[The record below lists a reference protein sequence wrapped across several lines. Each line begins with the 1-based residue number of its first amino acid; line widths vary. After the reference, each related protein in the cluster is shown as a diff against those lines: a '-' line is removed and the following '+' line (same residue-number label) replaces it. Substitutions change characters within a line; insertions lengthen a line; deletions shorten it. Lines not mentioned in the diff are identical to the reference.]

1 MRGSASQRRSVAD
14 NFVGLSVEAYK
25 NVRSVYVA
33 IKLFTLTCRTVRFNM
48 LRIMVATERIVK
60 SKTPELISRERRE
73 VRKLSTLL
81 EIGRI
86 LADASNLKTAFAATL
101 ETLGRHHGM
110 VRSFVMLL
118 DRESE
123 KIRIEATY
131 GLNQDSAHRV
141 TYRVGEGVIGRVVQ
155 TGKPVVVPQTSREP
169 LLLNRLRGHEEHV
182 TRKEISFICVP
193 IVIGGMA
200 AGVIGADLIYKAE
213 RDYDR
218 TTKFLSVIAALMAQ
232 ALKVKEGIELDKK
245 RLVDENI
252 HLKQELRERY
262 DFSHIIGNSNPMRL
276 VYEQVTQVAR
286 TNTTVLLRG
295 ESGTGKEMIAHAIHY
310 NSLRASKPFVKISC
324 AALPNT
330 LIESELF
337 GYEKGAFTGA
347 QSRKK
352 GRFELADGG
361 TLFLDEIGDLD
372 LTTQVKLLRV
382 LQEREFEKL
391 GGVETVKVNVRLI
404 VATNKDLEEAIKLA
418 QFREDLFYR
427 LNVFTIF
434 IPPLRER
441 KPDILLLAEHFVE
454 KFERE
459 HSKRIKRIST
469 PAIDMLTSYHWPGNV
484 RELENVI
491 ERAVLICES
500 SVIHGHHLPPS
511 LQTAEGSDTITRLSL
526 ASALEAYERDLIQDA
541 LKTSRGNRA
550 KAAKLLDS
558 TERIIGYKVKK
569 YRIKCDRFRT

>member
-1 MRGSASQRRSVAD
+1 
-14 NFVGLSVEAYK
+14 
-25 NVRSVYVA
+25 
-33 IKLFTLTCRTVRFNM
+33 M
-48 LRIMVATERIVK
+48 LNTRNGHHP
-60 SKTPELISRERRE
+60 KTPELISRERRE
-73 VRKLSTLL
+73 IKKLNTLL
-81 EIGRI
+81 EAGRI
-86 LADASNLKTAFAATL
+86 LAENNNLKTAFAATL

-110 VRSFVMLL
+110 IRSFVMLL
-118 DRESE
+118 DSESG
-123 KIRIEATY
+123 KIRIEASY
-131 GLNQDSAHRV
+131 GLNPESAHRI
-141 TYRVGEGVIGRVVQ
+141 TYRVGEGVIGRVAHS
-155 TGKPVVVPQTSREP
+155 GKPVVVPQTSREP
-169 LLLNRLRGHEEHV
+169 LLLNRLRGHEEHT

-193 IVIGGMA
+193 IVIGGKA
-200 AGVIGADLIYKAE
+200 AGVVGADLIYKEE

-232 ALKVKEGIELDKK
+232 ALKVKQGIEADKK
-245 RLVDENI
+245 RLLDENI

-262 DFSHIIGNSNPMRL
+262 DFGHIVGNSNPMRL

-295 ESGTGKEMIAHAIHY
+295 ESGTGKEMVAHAIHY

-382 LQEREFEKL
+382 LQEREFERL
-391 GGVETVKVNVRLI
+391 GGVDTIKVNVRLI
-404 VATNKDLEEAIKLA
+404 VATSKNLEEAIKRA
-418 QFREDLFYR
+418 QFREDLYYR

-434 IPPLRER
+434 MPPLRER
-441 KPDILLLAEHFVE
+441 KPDVLLLAEHFVE

-459 HSKRIKRIST
+459 HNKRIKRIST

-491 ERAVLICES
+491 ERAVLVCES
-500 SVIHGHHLPPS
+500 NVIHGHHLPPS
-511 LQTAEGSDTITRLSL
+511 LQTAEGSDTVTRLSL
-526 ASALEAYERDLIQDA
+526 ASAMEAYERDLIQDA
-541 LKTSRGNRA
+541 LKTARGNRA

-569 YRIKCDRFRT
+569 YGIRCDRFRS

>member
-1 MRGSASQRRSVAD
+1 
-14 NFVGLSVEAYK
+14 
-25 NVRSVYVA
+25 
-33 IKLFTLTCRTVRFNM
+33 
-48 LRIMVATERIVK
+48 MVASE
-60 SKTPELISRERRE
+60 KTTYKPPELLSRERRE
-73 VRKLSTLL
+73 IRKLATLVEL
-81 EIGRI
+81 GRI
-86 LADASNLKTAFAATL
+86 LADTNNLKTSLGRAL
-101 ETLGRHHGM
+101 EILGRHHGM

-118 DRESE
+118 DSESE
-123 KIRIEATY
+123 RIRIEATY
-131 GLNQDSAHRV
+131 GLNPDAARRV

-155 TGKPVVVPQTSREP
+155 SAKPVVVPQTSQEP
-169 LLLNRLRGHEEHV
+169 LLLNRLGMHEEG
-182 TRKEISFICVP
+182 TSRKEVSFLCVP
-193 IVIGGMA
+193 ILIDGKA
-200 AGVIGADLIYKAE
+200 AGVIGADLFYKEE

-218 TTKFLSVIAALMAQ
+218 TTKFLSVIASMMAQ
-232 ALKVKEGIELDKK
+232 ALKVEQRIEDDKK
-245 RLVDENI
+245 RLLDENI

-262 DFSHIIGNSNPMRL
+262 DFSHIVGNSNPMRQ

-310 NSLRASKPFVKISC
+310 NSLRASKPFVKVSC
-324 AALPNT
+324 AALPET

-347 QSRKK
+347 QGRKK

-372 LTTQVKLLRV
+372 LSTQVKLLRV
-382 LQEREFEKL
+382 LQEREFERL
-391 GGVETVKVNVRLI
+391 GGIETIKVNVRLI
-404 VATNKDLEEAIKLA
+404 VATNKDLEEAITRA
-418 QFREDLFYR
+418 QFREDLYYR

-434 IPPLRER
+434 MPPLRER

-454 KFERE
+454 KFEHE
-459 HSKRIKRIST
+459 HRKRIKRIST

-511 LQTAEGSDTITRLSL
+511 LQTAEGSDTVTRLSL
-526 ASALEAYERDLIQDA
+526 TAAMEAYERDLIQDA

-569 YRIKCDRFRT
+569 YGIRCDRFRS

>member
-1 MRGSASQRRSVAD
+1 M
-14 NFVGLSVEAYK
+14 
-25 NVRSVYVA
+25 
-33 IKLFTLTCRTVRFNM
+33 LTTER
-48 LRIMVATERIVK
+48 VATLNGNGQPAK
-60 SKTPELISRERRE
+60 SPELISRERRE
-73 VRKLSTLL
+73 VRKLTSLV

-86 LADASNLKTAFAATL
+86 LSDTNNLKTALAATL

-110 VRSFVMLL
+110 LRSFVMLL
-118 DRESE
+118 DSETE
-123 KIRIEATY
+123 KIRIEASY
-131 GLNQDSAHRV
+131 GLVEDSARRV
-141 TYRVGEGVIGRVVQ
+141 TYRVGEGIIGRVVQ
-155 TGKPVVVPQTSREP
+155 SGKPVVVPQTSREP
-169 LLLNRLRGHEEHV
+169 LLLNRIRAHEAHT

-193 IVIGGMA
+193 IVIGGKA
-200 AGVIGADLIYKAE
+200 AGVIGADLIYKEE

-218 TTKFLSVIAALMAQ
+218 TTKFLSVVAAMMAQ
-232 ALKVKEGIELDKK
+232 AVKVRQGIEADKK
-245 RLVDENI
+245 RLLDENI

-262 DFSHIIGNSNPMRL
+262 DFGHIVGNSNPMRL

-295 ESGTGKEMIAHAIHY
+295 ESGTGKEMVAHAIHY
-310 NSLRASKPFVKISC
+310 NSLRSSKPFVKISC

-382 LQEREFEKL
+382 LQEREFERL
-391 GGVETVKVNVRLI
+391 GGVDTIKVNVRLI
-404 VATNKDLEEAIKLA
+404 VATNKNLEEAIKRG
-418 QFREDLFYR
+418 QFREDLYYR

-434 IPPLRER
+434 MPPLRER

-491 ERAVLICES
+491 ERAVLVCDS
-500 SVIHGHHLPPS
+500 SVIHGHHLPPT
-511 LQTAEGSDTITRLSL
+511 LQTAEGSDTVTRLTL
-526 ASALEAYERDLIQDA
+526 ASAMEAYERDLIQDA
-541 LKTSRGNRA
+541 LKTARGNRA

-558 TERIIGYKVKK
+558 TERIVGYKVKK
-569 YRIKCDRFRT
+569 YGIRCDRFRS